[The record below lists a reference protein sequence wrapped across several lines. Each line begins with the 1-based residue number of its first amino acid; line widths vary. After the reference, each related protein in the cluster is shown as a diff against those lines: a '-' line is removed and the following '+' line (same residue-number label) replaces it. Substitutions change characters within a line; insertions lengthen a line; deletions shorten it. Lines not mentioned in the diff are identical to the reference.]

1 MTKNL
6 YIISGCNGAGKT
18 TASFTVLPEILDCRE
33 FVNADE
39 IARGLSPFNSES
51 VAIEAGKLM
60 LQRIKDLLGRD
71 ETMIISAL
79 NRKLD
84 EGLQLAHQRMLEE
97 KALHNETVVVSNA
110 EGKIEY
116 ISAREVLA
124 SF

>member
-6 YIISGCNGAGKT
+6 YIISGCNGAWKT
-18 TASFTVLPEILDCRE
+18 TASFNVLPEILDCRE
-33 FVNADE
+33 FLNADE
-39 IARGLSPFNSES
+39 IARGQSPFNSES

-60 LQRIKDLLGRD
+60 LQRIEDLLGRD

-84 EGLQLAHQRMLEE
+84 EGLQLAHQSMLEE

>member
-1 MTKNL
+1 
-6 YIISGCNGAGKT
+6 
-18 TASFTVLPEILDCRE
+18 
-33 FVNADE
+33 
-39 IARGLSPFNSES
+39 
-51 VAIEAGKLM
+51 M